1 MHHRFLEYGDF
12 RGEIPGRTGG
22 VLVAV
27 GTGQVAAYALDKLA
41 DRGTPFVEPG
51 DAVYEGQIVG
61 EHCRDTDLDVN
72 VIRQK
77 KMTNVRASVKDFTIV
92 LKAAWRPELEPA
104 LEYIESDE
112 LVELTP
118 KSIRLRKRFLKEAD
132 RRRAMK
138 KASR

>member
-1 MHHRFLEYGDF
+1 MHHRFFEYGDF
-12 RGEIPGRTGG
+12 RGEIPGRTSG
-22 VLVAV
+22 VMVAAS
-27 GTGQVAAYALDKLA
+27 TGQVAAYALDQLA

-61 EHCRDTDLDVN
+61 EHCKDRDLEVN

-77 KMTNVRASVKDFTIV
+77 KQTNVRASTKDNTIV
-92 LKAAWRPELEPA
+92 LKTAWRPELETA
-104 LEYIESDE
+104 LGYIESDE

-118 KSIRLRKRFLKEAD
+118 QSIRLRKRFLKEAD

>member
-1 MHHRFLEYGDF
+1 MHHRFFEYGDF
-12 RGEIPGRTGG
+12 RGEIPGRTSG
-22 VLVAV
+22 VMVAA
-27 GTGQVAAYALDKLA
+27 GMGQVSAYALDQLA

-61 EHCRDTDLDVN
+61 EHCKDTDLGVN
-72 VIRQK
+72 IIRQK
-77 KMTNVRASVKDFTIV
+77 KLTNVRASTKDTTIV
-92 LKAAWRPELEPA
+92 LKPAWRPELEAA

-118 KSIRLRKRFLKEAD
+118 QSIRLRKRFLKEAD